1 MNTRVR
7 LLALVLVLTGALLS
21 VPSAVA
27 TGGHQA
33 ARTAG
38 HQRFLLLSNDPEESG
53 GTVLGFGP
61 IHAKG
66 IDKVINDQTDRFV
79 FPRGTVKIRHHR
91 QGGTDHFD
99 KTTCHGTFS
108 EHGTWRAID
117 GTRRYSEASGGGRYR
132 VHAEFIGCNPNQP
145 PDLFQL
151 QIRAVGNLSF

>member
-27 TGGHQA
+27 TGGHDA
-33 ARTAG
+33 GRTAG

-61 IHAKG
+61 IHATG
-66 IDKVINDQTDRFV
+66 TDKVINDQTDRFV
-79 FPRGTVKIRHHR
+79 FPKGSVKIRHTR

-99 KTTCHGTFS
+99 KVTCHGTFF
-108 EHGTWRAID
+108 EHGTWRAVD
-117 GTRRYSEASGGGRYR
+117 GTGRYSQASGGGTYR
-132 VHAEFIGCNPNQP
+132 VHAEFIGCSQTEP
-145 PDLFQL
+145 PELFQL
-151 QIRAVGNLSF
+151 QIRAVGHLSF